1 LYVVDVTAAE
11 RGCTE
16 RVTAWRPAVP
26 GVAEVFHAHFTDH
39 AYPLH
44 THDAWTLLIVDDGAV
59 RFDLD
64 RHHHGALRSQVTLLP
79 PHVPHDGRAATPR
92 GFRKRVLYLESE
104 QLPPGLIGAAVD
116 RPGWSDPML
125 RRRIHQLHGA
135 LAQPGEELA
144 AQSRLVLIRERL
156 DQWLRRRVTPPP
168 SVPDPGLADRLRD
181 LLDAH
186 VVDGLTLDTA
196 AELLHAH
203 PTHLVRAFTQRHG
216 LPPHRYLTGRRVEL
230 ARGLLLDGARPVEV
244 ATAAGFYDQAHLTRH
259 FKRMVGVGPARFARS
274 SGRPRPV
281 GVA

>member
-1 LYVVDVTAAE
+1 MTAVE
-11 RGCTE
+11 RGRSE
-16 RVTAWRPAVP
+16 RVAAWRPAVP
-26 GVAEVFHAHFTDH
+26 GIAEVFHARFTEH

-64 RHHHGALRSQVTLLP
+64 RHQHGALRSQVTLLP
-79 PHVPHDGRAATPR
+79 PHVPHDGRAATPS
-92 GFRKRVLYLESE
+92 GFRKRVLYLELE
-104 QLPPGLIGAAVD
+104 QLPPALIGAAVD
-116 RPGWSDPML
+116 RPGWSDPVL

-144 AQSRLVLIRERL
+144 AQSRLTLIRERL
-156 DQWLRRRVTPPP
+156 DQCLRRDVAPPR
-168 SVPDPGLADRLRD
+168 SVRDPGLADRLRD

-186 VVDGLTLDTA
+186 IVDGLTLGAA
-196 AELLHAH
+196 AEQLHAH

-230 ARGLLLDGARPVEV
+230 ARRLLLNGRRPAEV

-259 FKRMVGVGPARFARS
+259 F
-274 SGRPRPV
+274 
-281 GVA
+281 